1 MHGSLHG
8 CFGIALLATLF
19 PQFLRSMVNFFIEF
33 FCCVLHG
40 ISSAYYV
47 LHCIFCTAFS
57 SWCFVCWFGFF
68 HILWTAFS
76 LVVFHLTFPTARAP
90 RPLSQ
95 PVHPPGRAAGGGG
108 QSLAAGESLLL
119 SGVGAK
125 ESYSEQG
132 AALGSLPGLRGRG
145 AAPPA
150 APRRR

>member
-1 MHGSLHG
+1 MAFLLH
-8 CFGIALLATLF
+8 I
-19 PQFLRSMVNFFIEF
+19 M
-33 FCCVLHG
+33 
-40 ISSAYYV
+40 
-47 LHCIFCTAFS
+47 FCTAFFALHFPHGVL
-57 SWCFVCWFGFF
+57 FVGLVFF